1 MKYPHVKQHDEK
13 DCGAA
18 CLSMICEYYGLK
30 LPLTKFRNIIKVD
43 NQGANIYGLV
53 TGAEM
58 LGLSSNALDGTRE
71 ELLDGI
77 KNKEFSMPFIAR
89 IINEDAFEHY
99 IVIYELNDKYARIG
113 DPNKLNVTKIPADLF
128 FHQWQGQI
136 VVFEPT
142 KNFCSKNGR
151 KGVMKKYYSLI
162 FKQKKV
168 LVAVFLIS
176 LIISSIGIASS
187 MVFEYIIDDAV
198 SLGGSASIVECT
210 DENCIEHVHNHSESE
225 HSSFIGKI
233 KIKSQAVFN
242 NIDTVCVCVLAMF
255 LIQAVL
261 KVLRGYML
269 AIMSKNIEIP
279 LSLGYFNY
287 LVELPVCF
295 FDTRKTGE
303 LMSRFFDASK
313 IRDAVSSSTLTI
325 MLDTLMALF
334 TAVILCKMSWK
345 LFIIA
350 IITMIVYALIV
361 ICFRSPIKI
370 VNHNIMSSNAQVT
383 SYIKESIDGIETI
396 KAYCYEKESKEKTK
410 KVFDKFIDF
419 VVRGSVI
426 YNVQETLVNV
436 VASTGLVILLW
447 AGTYLC
453 VNNIITIGTLIT
465 FYYMLNYFL
474 EPVKNLIDLQPQM
487 QTAIVA
493 AERLNDVLDEE
504 TDSSHEGEIQDMSGD
519 ISIKN
524 VSFRYGNRDLVLDD
538 ISINIPHGGKVA
550 IIGESGC
557 GKTTLAKL
565 LLSFYS
571 PERGSIS
578 VGGKEIN
585 QFCHKSICEK
595 VSYIPQNIFF
605 YSDSIYNNIRMG
617 NDDITNEDIEKACLI
632 CNADDFIKKLPF
644 GYNTLL
650 NENGNNLSGGQ
661 KQRLA
666 IARAI
671 VRKPDVVIFDEAT
684 SNLDA
689 STEESIWNAI
699 EDTQGDTTYIIIA
712 HRLRTVRNCD
722 VIYVLENGKVIE
734 HGSHNKLIKKDGL
747 YTSYWKKQN
756 Q

>member
-1 MKYPHVKQHDEK
+1 MNYPHIKQHDEK

-30 LPLTKFRNIIKVD
+30 LPLTKFRNLIKVD

-53 TGAEM
+53 TGAEK

-71 ELLDGI
+71 ELIDGI

-89 IINEDAFEHY
+89 IINEAAFEHY
-99 IVIYELNDKYARIG
+99 IVVYELNDKYARIG
-113 DPNKLNVTKIPADLF
+113 DPGELNVTKIPADLF
-128 FHQWQGQI
+128 FNQWQGQI

-142 KNFCSKNGR
+142 KDFCSKNER
-151 KGVMKKYYSLI
+151 KGIMKKYYSLI
-162 FKQKKV
+162 FKQKKI
-168 LVAVFLIS
+168 LVAVFVLS
-176 LIISSIGIASS
+176 LIISGIGIASS
-187 MVFEYIIDDAV
+187 MLFEYIIDDAV
-198 SLGGSASIVECT
+198 SIGSSVSTDECT
-210 DENCIEHVHNHSESE
+210 DENCTEHEPTHFESDNT
-225 HSSFIGKI
+225 SFIGKVTI
-233 KIKSQAVFN
+233 KAKAVFN
-242 NIDTVCVCVLAMF
+242 NIDTVCLCVLAMF

-261 KVLRGYML
+261 RVMRGYML

-279 LSLGYFNY
+279 LSLGYY
-287 LVELPVCF
+287 DHLVELPASF
-295 FDTRKTGE
+295 FGTRKTGE

-313 IRDAVSSSTLTI
+313 IRDAVSSTTLTI

-334 TAVILCKMSWK
+334 TAVVLCKMSWK

-361 ICFRSPIKI
+361 TCFRSPIKI

-396 KAYCYEKESKEKTK
+396 KAYCYENESKKKTK
-410 KVFDKFIDF
+410 KVFNKFIDF

-426 YNVQETLVNV
+426 YNVQETLVSV
-436 VASTGLVILLW
+436 VSSIGLVILLW

-453 VNNIITIGTLIT
+453 VKEVITMGTLIT

-474 EPVKNLIDLQPQM
+474 EPVKNLINLQPEM

-504 TDSSHEGEIQDMSGD
+504 IECSDENEIQDMSGD

-524 VSFRYGNRDLVLDD
+524 VSFRYGNRELVLENVNID
-538 ISINIPHGGKVA
+538 IPHGRKVA

-565 LLSFYS
+565 LLSFYN
-571 PERGSIS
+571 PEKGSIS

-585 QFCHKSICEK
+585 QFSHKSICEK
-595 VSYIPQNIFF
+595 VSYIPQNIFL

-617 NDDITNEDIEKACLI
+617 NDNITNEDIENACHI
-632 CNADDFIKKLPF
+632 CNADEFIKKLPF
-644 GYNTLL
+644 GYDTLL
-650 NENGNNLSGGQ
+650 DENGNNLSGGQ

-689 STEESIWNAI
+689 STEESIWKAI
-699 EDTQGDTTYIIIA
+699 EDTQGNTTYIIIA
-712 HRLRTVRNCD
+712 HRLRTVKNCD
-722 VIYVLENGKVIE
+722 DIYVLENGKVIE
-734 HGSHNKLIKKDGL
+734 HGSHDKLIKRDGL
-747 YTSYWKKQN
+747 YASYWKKQS